1 MLAACTPPSHG
12 PQHPDHAPHTVDG
25 SQAEC
30 STASTSPREKGRELE
45 RDCAVPLGIAD
56 AGSAGPLETPKRSDC
71 PTARPPPLRLPGLS
85 HRFPYQITSQ
95 FTYAR
100 LGQLPHRRIISSF
113 FCRTS
118 FLPHTPT
125 PLISFL
131 LLFHL
136 PMSHP
141 YNDPSSSYPRSPP
154 IPDRHVDNPHQ
165 RAHTPPAQYRRM
177 YHSSSTDYPVVKVES
192 PSSDADHLPYAQHHS
207 QQHPQQYHLP
217 SAPPHSATPPF
228 RFGSGNNSPHPPLPS
243 FSFMSQPGWNN
254 TSSSPSYP
262 SSSHHPHFTLP
273 PLQHVNDQNL
283 NMLSMNDEYDDGDE
297 LADLPPGSAMGSSV
311 SFDVIPG
318 GSGKAD
324 KVVRRRSSKA
334 CDQCRK
340 SKCKCERSSE
350 HEPCKSCVMLGTGG
364 GITPPRSLLPR
375 IFSFCFPIRDLASF
389 QSGIGRP
396 LEPRPIPRMGPV
408 FVDVSVPTPMLS
420 SMSRPAAT
428 MTRSCTFLGPS
439 RKRGPPKGYIDAIEA
454 RLHQT
459 EALIGILLAANDVR
473 AKGILEDLSQ
483 DKLAR
488 DIIAR
493 VDNSPYGIKGRSR
506 GAEAPGS
513 GKDIGK
519 TKAQMQASVTD
530 GKEDD
535 SPPLQ
540 STHPSNEWQDRVI
553 AEVNSLALSRNEN
566 AWAPGDSPASHT
578 APQPTDSEA
587 EGTRRAARPTLSIVP
602 PNGNGASRSLSPTRR
617 QRRRV
622 GEAGSM
628 SAHPSLGGRRAAARR
643 IPVPLPLAANGD
655 RDRGT
660 PDALDDNSEED
671 ELAGEVGQLSLNE
684 EREVRYHGKAS
695 GLHLLGVKDRVDGRN
710 EGGIWRFPKARV
722 WPPLPSNQY
731 QRNEAREEEELAV
744 TLPPL
749 QTQERLLDLY
759 FTFVHPALP
768 IVHKKTFMEDFR
780 SGHIASGASPN
791 SNASEGTSP
800 SSSSPVGRRRPYIPP
815 LLLLVM
821 FSIAARY
828 TTRSDTEVPP
838 PPEGEMWP
846 AGDSYLD
853 KAKIL
858 LNRTYASSRSSTCQ
872 ALLLMGYREIGIGAM
887 AQAWLYIGM
896 AVRMAQDLGIHKSAD
911 RWQHVGASL
920 FNPVELQERR
930 RIWYACVIMDKY
942 VSSYIGRPIAIYER
956 DFDVD
961 LPSVDEPEEREDWHS
976 RPSTDAIG
984 HDPDHGDEKLPLVKP
999 VVLPGHVI
1007 SCFNASATLSI
1018 ILSKIVQAI
1027 YAVRFGPGRHAES
1040 LRLEELLDKWYI
1052 DLPGHL
1058 RYDPAAA
1065 KKGATPPPP
1074 HVLTLHM
1081 QYWCVVLLLHR
1092 PFMRYVLEMKTKG
1105 PPAHEDPEVRAIS
1118 QKNYDLC
1125 VQAANSITSIVATYR
1140 EHYCIKRASVFLSFY
1155 IFTAGIMH
1163 VNTLNVFPTD
1173 PQARLGLTTCMEILR
1188 NMSIVWP
1195 SAGRAWELLNGSNV
1209 NIAGAKME
1217 MANLVT
1223 GPAPRKRN
1231 AEHFLEDSHFFAGAP
1246 PPNHRTS
1253 VPSHGFPVANVPP
1266 PSAVSPTTH
1275 GVSGNG
1281 IPYYTSYDRWPGD
1294 GLGTYNGSLSTSV
1307 LPQQYSTGF
1316 VVERVRPA
1324 PADASSPHAQRYPQY
1339 WSDYSTLNQLSTPYG
1354 VPLLQE
1360 MGNAP
1365 EHQHAHSQH
1374 QHHPPQQMYLPD
1386 QYQMYGNIPPSHS

>member
-1 MLAACTPPSHG
+1 
-12 PQHPDHAPHTVDG
+12 
-25 SQAEC
+25 
-30 STASTSPREKGRELE
+30 
-45 RDCAVPLGIAD
+45 
-56 AGSAGPLETPKRSDC
+56 
-71 PTARPPPLRLPGLS
+71 
-85 HRFPYQITSQ
+85 
-95 FTYAR
+95 
-100 LGQLPHRRIISSF
+100 
-113 FCRTS
+113 
-118 FLPHTPT
+118 
-125 PLISFL
+125 
-131 LLFHL
+131 
-136 PMSHP
+136 
-141 YNDPSSSYPRSPP
+141 
-154 IPDRHVDNPHQ
+154 
-165 RAHTPPAQYRRM
+165 
-177 YHSSSTDYPVVKVES
+177 
-192 PSSDADHLPYAQHHS
+192 
-207 QQHPQQYHLP
+207 
-217 SAPPHSATPPF
+217 
-228 RFGSGNNSPHPPLPS
+228 
-243 FSFMSQPGWNN
+243 MSQPSWNN

-283 NMLSMNDEYDDGDE
+283 SMLSMNDEYDDGDE
-297 LADLPPGSAMGSSV
+297 LADLPPGSGMGSNV

-318 GSGKAD
+318 GSGKVD

-350 HEPCKSCVMLGTGG
+350 HEPCKSCVMLGT
-364 GITPPRSLLPR
+364 
-375 IFSFCFPIRDLASF
+375 A
-389 QSGIGRP
+389 
-396 LEPRPIPRMGPV
+396 
-408 FVDVSVPTPMLS
+408 
-420 SMSRPAAT
+420 
-428 MTRSCTFLGPS
+428 CTFLGPS

-519 TKAQMQASVTD
+519 TKAQMQASGTD
-530 GKEDD
+530 GKDD
-535 SPPLQ
+535 ESPPLQ

-553 AEVNSLALSRNEN
+553 AQINSLALSRNQN
-566 AWAPGDSPASHT
+566 AWTPGDSPAPHPAS
-578 APQPTDSEA
+578 QPTEGGEA
-587 EGTRRAARPTLSIVP
+587 EGTRRTARPTLSIVP
-602 PNGNGASRSLSPTRR
+602 PNGNGTSRSLSPTRR

-628 SAHPSLGGRRAAARR
+628 SAHPSLGGSRAAPGGSPSPSRSPRYRASLGSLRDYDSTSR
-643 IPVPLPLAANGD
+643 SPGD
-655 RDRGT
+655 GERERGT

-800 SSSSPVGRRRPYIPP
+800 SGSSPVGRRRPYIPP

-961 LPSVDEPEEREDWHS
+961 LPSEDEPEEREDWHS

-984 HDPDHGDEKLPLVKP
+984 HDPDHADEKLPLVKP

-1052 DLPGHL
+1052 ELPGHL

-1105 PPAHEDPEVRAIS
+1105 SPAHEDPEVQAIS

-1173 PQARLGLTTCMEILR
+1173 PQARIGLTTCMEILR

-1223 GPAPRKRN
+1223 GPAPRKRS

-1246 PPNHRTS
+1246 PPSHRTS
-1253 VPSHGFPVANVPP
+1253 VPSHGFPVAPNVAP

-1281 IPYYTSYDRWPGD
+1281 NGIPYYTSYDRWPGD
-1294 GLGTYNGSLSTSV
+1294 NMGSYNGSLSTSV

-1316 VVERVRPA
+1316 VEERARQA
-1324 PADASSPHAQRYPQY
+1324 PADQSSSHAQRYPQY

-1354 VPLLQE
+1354 VPLLQD
-1360 MGNAP
+1360 MSSAP
-1365 EHQHAHSQH
+1365 EQQQQQQHAHNH
-1374 QHHPPQQMYLPD
+1374 QQHPPQQMYLPE
-1386 QYQMYGNIPPSHS
+1386 QYQMYGNLPPSHS